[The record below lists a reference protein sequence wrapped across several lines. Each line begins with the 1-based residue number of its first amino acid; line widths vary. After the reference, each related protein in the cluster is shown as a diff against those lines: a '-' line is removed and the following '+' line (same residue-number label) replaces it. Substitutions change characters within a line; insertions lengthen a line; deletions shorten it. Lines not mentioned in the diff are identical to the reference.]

1 MTPDKLRDAMTK
13 LEFNTN
19 DIAVLM
25 GVTRRTP
32 QLWLAGH
39 NPIPQSCALVLLA
52 LLDGEHPRADADC
65 GDLATG
71 SHRREFASDLS

>member
-19 DIAVLM
+19 DVAVLM

-52 LLDGEHPRADADC
+52 LLDNKVSLEWLVDQIAPR
-65 GDLATG
+65 
-71 SHRREFASDLS
+71 SSMN

>member
-1 MTPDKLRDAMTK
+1 LTPDKLKDAMTK

-19 DIAVLM
+19 DVAVLM

-32 QLWLAGH
+32 QLWLAGR

-52 LLDGEHPRADADC
+52 LLDNKVTLEWLVDQIAPR
-65 GDLATG
+65 
-71 SHRREFASDLS
+71 SSMN

>member
-1 MTPDKLRDAMTK
+1 MTPEKLKAAMTK

-19 DIAVLM
+19 DVAVLM

-32 QLWLAGH
+32 QLWLAGR

-52 LLDGEHPRADADC
+52 LLDNKVTLEWLVDQIAPR
-65 GDLATG
+65 
-71 SHRREFASDLS
+71 SSMN